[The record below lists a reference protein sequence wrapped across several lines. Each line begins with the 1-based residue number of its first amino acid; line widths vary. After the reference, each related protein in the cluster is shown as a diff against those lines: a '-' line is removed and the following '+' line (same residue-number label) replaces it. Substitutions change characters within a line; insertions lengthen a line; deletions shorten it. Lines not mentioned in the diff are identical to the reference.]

1 MQGIGPSQMCSE
13 IYTKN
18 WLDDRHGWRAQK
30 GLEEGGGLTDKNEPK
45 FRHEDICGKTS
56 KQKYDSRLSVYR
68 MQSKVFLP
76 SGRHARQKEL
86 QALRHVLEYK
96 SLFFANM

>member
-30 GLEEGGGLTDKNEPK
+30 DLEEGGGLTDKK
-45 FRHEDICGKTS
+45 
-56 KQKYDSRLSVYR
+56 
-68 MQSKVFLP
+68 
-76 SGRHARQKEL
+76 
-86 QALRHVLEYK
+86 
-96 SLFFANM
+96 